1 MSRFS
6 VVILLSLLVVSEE
19 LWWPPI
25 DISFQVLAET
35 ANKLITIAEKLPLDH
50 TNESVKDLFEA
61 LKVGDLEDNETN
73 RRQSFELQA
82 MIQSMHLTRY
92 LLKVPTLLLGLI
104 SDD

>member
-61 LKVGDLEDNETN
+61 LKVISKITKLIADNPSN
-73 RRQSFELQA
+73 YKR
-82 MIQSMHLTRY
+82 
-92 LLKVPTLLLGLI
+92 
-104 SDD
+104 